1 MNGAAKE
8 YADALFELAAEKH
21 RETECLND
29 LKLVLA
35 EFEKFPKYPEL
46 LASPNISQAQKVDM
60 LVGSFGAAVSP
71 DCLNFLKVLCKNGR
85 ISLLPDCEKEYEAA
99 YRKLKNTIKVRAV
112 CAAEPSA
119 AEKAELE
126 RKLKNRYGKET
137 EIMYETDKSLLGGMV
152 IYAGDEIIDGSLAG
166 KINKAREE
174 LRK

>member
-8 YADALFELAAEKH
+8 YADALFELAAENH

-29 LKLVLA
+29 LKLVLS

-46 LASPNISQAQKVDM
+46 LASPNIPQAQKCDM
-60 LVGSFGAAVSP
+60 IADSFGTAVSS

-85 ISLLPDCEKEYEAA
+85 ISLFPECEKEYEAA
-99 YRKLKNTIKVRAV
+99 YRKLKNTVKVRAV

-119 AEKAELE
+119 TEKAELE
-126 RKLKNRYGKET
+126 RKLKNRYGKEI
-137 EIMYETDKSLLGGMV
+137 EIMYETDKSLLGGMI
-152 IYAGDEIIDGSLAG
+152 IYADDEIIDGSLAG
-166 KINKAREE
+166 KINRAREE

>member
-8 YADALFELAAEKH
+8 YADALLELAAEN
-21 RETECLND
+21 RCETECLND

-46 LASPNISQAQKVDM
+46 LASPNISQAQKCDM
-60 LVGSFGAAVSP
+60 LAGSFGAAVSS

-85 ISLLPDCEKEYEAA
+85 ISLFPECEKEYEAA
-99 YRKLKNTIKVRAV
+99 YRKLKNTVKVRAV

-119 AEKAELE
+119 TKKTELE
-126 RKLKNRYGKET
+126 RKLKNRYGKEI
-137 EIMYETDKSLLGGMV
+137 EIMYETDKSLLGGMI
-152 IYAGDEIIDGSLAG
+152 IYADDEIIDGSLAG
-166 KINKAREE
+166 KINRAREE